1 MHGAARRRRWHV
13 RTAGAGLAV
22 AALVA
27 GALTA
32 PASAQPP
39 VAPAATADPCPS
51 PVPAAEVL
59 PGLRGEGLTVVRGTT
74 PQAFAVE
81 VLGVLPNGITAGK
94 DLIVVEVSDV
104 AGGHVID
111 QGGGGIWAGMSG
123 SPVYVEGRLLGSVA
137 YGFTGSNSPIGGVT
151 PATDMEKL
159 LDLTARAKARPAA
172 VSEAETVKLPA
183 PLRRQVAARAEAGV
197 PRGGLQRL
205 PIPLSLSGL
214 GPSRVQRFQADADA
228 AGLSV
233 LARAGAGRAAPSAE
247 GPFAVPQPGGNFTSV
262 LSYGDLTVAGTG
274 TTTAVCGDQALAWGH
289 PFNFAGA
296 VGYGANE
303 GVSLAIIRDDVF
315 GSFKLATVGDA
326 FGTVDQDRL
335 SGVRARLGVL
345 PRMAEVTTTIGNSIT
360 GARRTGTTQVA
371 APDLLPAV
379 ALFAA
384 LGNYD
389 HVFDEIG
396 DGRASSRWTITGTR
410 AGGQTFTVSRTNQ
423 WASTGDIA
431 FEPAL
436 DLALTIDALVN
447 QEDEPVT
454 VQKVDL
460 QSNITSDFQQFKVT
474 KLEVAVGKGAYR
486 AAKAVTVR
494 AGDTIKVRSTLKYYR
509 STKVKRVVSTL
520 KVPARAQGQEGFL
533 QVSGG
538 LSSTGPEEEE
548 EDGCLIDPSACED
561 DQPSSL
567 DGLIKE
573 ITSAPR
579 NNDLLVG
586 FYLGSEQTGDSGPV
600 RELRARQRYTVV
612 GSRGV
617 EVLVRR

>member
-1 MHGAARRRRWHV
+1 MHGAARRRWPA

-22 AALVA
+22 AALMA
-27 GALTA
+27 GFLTS
-32 PASAQPP
+32 PASAQAP
-39 VAPAATADPCPS
+39 VAPAAVADPCPT
-51 PVPAAEVL
+51 PVPAAEIT

-74 PQAFAVE
+74 PQPFAVE
-81 VLGVLPNGITAGK
+81 VLGVLPGGITAGK

-123 SPVYVEGRLLGSVA
+123 SPVYVDGRLLGSVA
-137 YGFTGSNSPIGGVT
+137 YGFTGANSPIGGVT

-159 LDLTARAKARPAA
+159 LDLSARAAARPAA
-172 VSEAETVKLPA
+172 VSEADTVKLPT

-205 PIPLSLSGL
+205 PIPVSLSGL
-214 GPSRVQRFQADADA
+214 GPSRVKRFQAQADA

-233 LARAGAGRAAPSAE
+233 VARAGAGRAAPSAE

-262 LSYGDLTVAGTG
+262 LSYGDLTLAGTG
-274 TTTAVCGDQALAWGH
+274 TTTAVCGDQALAFGH

-303 GVSLAIIRDDVF
+303 GVSLAIIRDDAF
-315 GSFKLATVGDA
+315 GSFKLATVGDPL
-326 FGTVDQDRL
+326 GTVDQDRL
-335 SGVRARLGVL
+335 SGVRARLGVA

-360 GARRTGTTQVA
+360 GLRRTGTTQVA
-371 APDLLPAV
+371 APELLPAV

-396 DGRASSRWTITGTR
+396 DGRASSRWTITATR
-410 AGGQTFTVSRTNQ
+410 AGGQTFTVSRANL

-436 DLALTIDALVN
+436 DLALTLDALVN

-460 QSNITSDFQQFKVT
+460 HSNINTRVQQFKVT
-474 KLEVAVGKGAYR
+474 KVEVAVGKGAYR
-486 AAKAVTVR
+486 AVNAVAVR
-494 AGDTIKVRSTLKYYR
+494 AGDTLKVRSTLQYYR
-509 STKVKRVVSTL
+509 STKVKRVVSSF
-520 KVPARAQGQEGFL
+520 KVPARARGQEGFL
-533 QVSGG
+533 EISGG
-538 LSSTGPEEEE
+538 LSSAGSDEE

-561 DQPSSL
+561 DLPSSL
-567 DGLIKE
+567 DGLIKQ

-586 FYLGSEQTGDSGPV
+586 FYLGSEESDDFSPV
-600 RELRARQRYTVV
+600 RELRAPQRYTVV

-617 EVLVRR
+617 DVLVRR